1 MKVPLLKQ
9 GDCILASIQTALTD
23 DDLIEFRNALGAHL
37 AQNHSKAL
45 VLDVAALDVI
55 DAFGSRMIRE
65 FVQTARLRG
74 ARTVVVGIQ
83 AEVAFA
89 MAQLGLDLGGADT
102 ALDLEEA
109 LEILREKPP
118 TLTKHAM
125 TRQPITKD
133 AMTRQAT
140 PK

>member
-1 MKVPLLKQ
+1 MKVPILKQ
-9 GDCILASIQTALTD
+9 GDCMLASIQTALTD
-23 DDLIEFRNALGAHL
+23 EDLIEFRDALAAYL
-37 AQNHSKAL
+37 AENHSKAV

-55 DAFGSRMIRE
+55 DAFTSRMIRE
-65 FVQTARLRG
+65 FVQTAGLRG

-89 MAQLGLDLGGADT
+89 MAQLGLDLGGAET

-109 LEILREKPP
+109 LEVLRENPSP

-125 TRQPITKD
+125 TRQPMIK
-133 AMTRQAT
+133 QVI

>member
-1 MKVPLLKQ
+1 MI
-9 GDCILASIQTALTD
+9 G
-23 DDLIEFRNALGAHL
+23 FRDALGAYL
-37 AQNHSKAL
+37 GENHSKAV

-109 LEILREKPP
+109 LEILRETPSP
-118 TLTKHAM
+118 NLTRHAM
-125 TRQPITKD
+125 TK
-133 AMTRQAT
+133 QAT
-140 PK
+140 ANRSRR